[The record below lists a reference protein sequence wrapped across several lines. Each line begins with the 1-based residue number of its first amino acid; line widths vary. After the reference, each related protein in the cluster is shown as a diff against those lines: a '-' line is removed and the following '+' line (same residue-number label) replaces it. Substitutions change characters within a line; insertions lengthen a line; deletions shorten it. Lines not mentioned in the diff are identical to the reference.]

1 LKDER
6 GFALVI
12 TLIIT
17 ALLVAL
23 TAEFVDEVYVD
34 TSLGH
39 NFVAGQQA
47 SILASSGVD
56 GGIRLLQFNL
66 SLQTYSS
73 LLDRWAQPLKIDDE
87 LGKLLISIEEES
99 GKLNLNAI
107 AGPNGVFDTTYY
119 PIAVRLLK
127 KLELSPDLCDA
138 LADWVGTNEVPHP
151 AGAKSSY
158 YNNLKP
164 PYGAKNAKLETLEEL
179 ALVKGFSSKV
189 LEKLRPFVTVYP
201 DQPNA
206 PSAPININTAPQEVI
221 AALAEDMTDDLTAR
235 VLEYRKTT
243 PFKDKSDIVKVAGMQ
258 IVGQRLQTTTTAK
271 GAVYRIRSEASV
283 RETTRAV
290 EAVVRILGSGPKAY
304 TVLYWREF

>member
-23 TAEFVDEVYVD
+23 TAEFIDEVYVD
-34 TSLGH
+34 TTLGH

-56 GGIRLLQFNL
+56 GGIRLLQFTL
-66 SLQTYSS
+66 PLQTYSS
-73 LLDRWAQPLKIDDE
+73 LLDRWAKPLKIDDE
-87 LGKLLISIEEES
+87 QGNLFITIEDES

-107 AGPNGVFDTTYY
+107 AGPNGVYSDAYY

-138 LADWVGTNEVPHP
+138 LADWIGNNEMPHP

-164 PYGAKNAKLETLEEL
+164 PYAAKNAQLETLEEL
-179 ALVKGFSSKV
+179 ALVKGFSGKV

-206 PSAPININTAPQEVI
+206 SGLININTASQEVI
-221 AALAEDMTDDLTAR
+221 AALEDMTDDLTAR

-258 IVGQRLQTTTTAK
+258 TIGQKLQTIITAK
-271 GAVYRIRSEASV
+271 GTVYRIRSVASV
-283 RETTRAV
+283 RETSRTV
-290 EAVVRILGSGPKAY
+290 EAVVRITGSAPKAY
-304 TVLYWREF
+304 TILYWREF